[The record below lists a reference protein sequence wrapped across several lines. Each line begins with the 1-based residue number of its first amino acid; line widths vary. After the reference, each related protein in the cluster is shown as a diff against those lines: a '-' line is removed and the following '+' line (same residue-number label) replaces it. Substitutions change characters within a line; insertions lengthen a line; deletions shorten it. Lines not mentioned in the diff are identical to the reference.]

1 MDHGTVFMRATQPKE
16 TRMNRVRLAGLI
28 ASAAITLSSL
38 AAQAQQ
44 SVEDFYKGH
53 TITMM
58 IGYGAGGT
66 DDVWARLITK
76 HIGRFIPGKPTV
88 VATNVPGAGSL
99 LLANQVY
106 NTQPKDGTV
115 IGLINRGVPFEPL
128 FGGNGTR
135 FDPQK
140 FNYIG
145 SPDRDTLVCAARTDA
160 PVKKLDDLLTTEFI
174 VGSTGS
180 GADSQTYPEFLSNL
194 LGVKMKLVQGY
205 PGSRDILLATE
216 RGEVQGGCVSYDT
229 IARDVMF
236 REKRTFLLFQTALKP
251 DVRIPDAPMITQLAK
266 TDEEKATLRLFL
278 QRTLVGRPFVMA
290 PGVPADR
297 VEAIRTAFKAALDDP
312 SFQEDAKQAGVNI
325 FYVSP
330 AEISQILTE
339 AYAAPA
345 DIVARAKKA
354 FGR

>member
-1 MDHGTVFMRATQPKE
+1 
-16 TRMNRVRLAGLI
+16 MNRVRLVGLI
-28 ASAAITLSSL
+28 ASAAIALSSL
-38 AAQAQQ
+38 TARAQQ
-44 SVEDFYKGH
+44 SVEDFYKGR
-53 TITMM
+53 TITVM

-66 DDVWARLITK
+66 DDVWARLIAK
-76 HIGRFIPGKPTV
+76 YIGEYIPGKPTV

-99 LLANQVY
+99 LLTNQVY

-128 FGGNGTR
+128 FGGNGVR

-145 SPDRDTLVCAARTDA
+145 SPDRDTVVCAARNDA
-160 PVKKLDDLLTTEFI
+160 PVKKVEDLLTTQFI

-194 LGVKMKLVQGY
+194 LGVKIKLVQGY

-236 REKRTFLLFQTALKP
+236 REKRTFLLFQTALQP
-251 DVRIPDAPMITQLAK
+251 DERIPEVPMITQLAK
-266 TDEEKATLRLFL
+266 TDEEKAVLKLFL

-297 VEAIRTAFKAALDDP
+297 VEAIRKAFKAALDDKN
-312 SFQEDAKQAGVNI
+312 FQADAKQAGVNI
-325 FYVSP
+325 HFVSP
-330 AEISQILTE
+330 AELNKILAE

-345 DIVARAKKA
+345 DVVAHAKKA

>member
-1 MDHGTVFMRATQPKE
+1 MKRFG
-16 TRMNRVRLAGLI
+16 LAGLMACAALAC
-28 ASAAITLSSL
+28 ASIPGPAA
-38 AAQAQQ
+38 AQQ
-44 SVEDFYKGH
+44 SVEDFYKGK
-53 TITMM
+53 TVMMM

-66 DDVWARLITK
+66 DDAWARLLAK
-76 HIGRFIPGKPTV
+76 HMGQFIPGHPTV
-88 VATNVPGAGSL
+88 VPSNVPGAGSL

-145 SPDRDTLVCAARTDA
+145 SPDRDTLVCVARNDA
-160 PVKKLDDLLTTEFI
+160 PVKKMDDLLTTQFI

-229 IARDVMF
+229 IARDAMY
-236 REKRTFLLFQTALKP
+236 REKKSFILFQTALQP
-251 DVRIPDAPMITQLAK
+251 DDRIPEVPSITSLAK
-266 TDEEKATLRLFL
+266 SADDQAVLRLFL

-290 PGVPADR
+290 PGVPPER

-312 SFQEDAKQAGVNI
+312 AFKADAETAGVHI
-325 FYVSP
+325 HYVAP
-330 AEISQILTE
+330 DELQHILTE
-339 AYAAPA
+339 SYAAPA
-345 DIVARAKKA
+345 PVVERAKKA

>member
-1 MDHGTVFMRATQPKE
+1 MKRL
-16 TRMNRVRLAGLI
+16 RLAALL
-28 ASAAITLSSL
+28 ASSL
-38 AAQAQQ
+38 ALACFAMPASAQQ
-44 SVEDFYKGH
+44 SVEDFYKGK
-53 TITMM
+53 TLTVM

-66 DDVWARLITK
+66 DDVWARLIAK
-76 HIGRFIPGKPTV
+76 YIGEFIPGHPTV

-135 FDPQK
+135 FDAQK
-140 FNYIG
+140 FNYVG
-145 SPDRDTLVCAARTDA
+145 SPDRDTVVCVSRNDS
-160 PVKKLDDLLTTEFI
+160 PVKKVEDLATTQFI

-194 LGVKMKLVQGY
+194 LGVKIKLVQGY

-216 RGEVQGGCVSYDT
+216 RGEVNGGCVSYDT
-229 IARDVMF
+229 VARDVMF
-236 REKRTFLLFQTALKP
+236 REKRSFILFQAALQP
-251 DVRIPDAPMITQLAK
+251 DERIPDVPMITNLAK
-266 TDEEKATLRLFL
+266 SDEDKAVLRLFF

-297 VEAIRTAFKAALDDP
+297 LEAVRKAFKAALDDP
-312 SFQEDAKQAGVNI
+312 NFKEDAKKSGVNI
-325 FYVSP
+325 HYVSP
-330 AEISQILTE
+330 DELYKILGD

-345 DIVARAKKA
+345 DVVARAKKA